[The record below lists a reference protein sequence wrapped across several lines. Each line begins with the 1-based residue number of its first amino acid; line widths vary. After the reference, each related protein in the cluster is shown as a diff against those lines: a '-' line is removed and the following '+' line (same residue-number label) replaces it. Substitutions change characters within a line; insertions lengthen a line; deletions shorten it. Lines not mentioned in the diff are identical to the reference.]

1 MVKDL
6 SHVIQLIAQ
15 AIYDKKGTNIIAID
29 VRGISSITDYVI
41 IADGNVDR
49 HVSALATE
57 IQHIMRDEGEKP
69 VHIEGQ
75 QVGDWVVLDYFQ
87 VVIHLLLP
95 DMRQKYQLERLWPE
109 GKVIEL
115 DLTSRVKSE

>member
-6 SHVIQLIAQ
+6 SKVIQLIAQ

-57 IQHIMRDEGEKP
+57 IQHIMRDEGERP
-69 VHIEGQ
+69 IHVEGQ

-109 GKVIEL
+109 GKVIDL
-115 DLTSRVKSE
+115 DITSRVKCE

>member
-6 SHVIQLIAQ
+6 SHTIQQIAQ
-15 AIYDKKGTNIIAID
+15 AIYDKKGTNVIAID
-29 VRGISSITDYVI
+29 VRGVSSITDYII

-57 IQHIMRDEGEKP
+57 VQHIMRNAGEKP

-109 GKVIEL
+109 GKVIDL
-115 DLTSRVKSE
+115 DLTSKVKSE

>member
-6 SHVIQLIAQ
+6 LHIIQQIAQ
-15 AIYDKKGTNIIAID
+15 ALYDKKSTNIIAID

-57 IQHIMRDEGEKP
+57 IQHIMQDKGEKP
-69 VHIEGQ
+69 VRIEGQ

-87 VVIHLLLP
+87 LMIHLLLP
-95 DMRQKYQLERLWPE
+95 DMRKKYQLERLWPE
-109 GKVIEL
+109 GKVIDL
-115 DLTSRVKSE
+115 DLTS

>member
-6 SHVIQLIAQ
+6 SHIIQQIAQ
-15 AIYDKKGTNIIAID
+15 AIHDKKGTNIIAID

-109 GKVIEL
+109 GKVIDV
-115 DLTSRVKSE
+115 DLNSKVKSE

>member
-6 SHVIQLIAQ
+6 SNVIHLIAQ

-57 IQHIMRDEGEKP
+57 IQHTMRDEGERP

-87 VVIHLLLP
+87 VIIHLLLP

-109 GKVIEL
+109 GKVIDLE
-115 DLTSRVKSE
+115 LTSRVKSE

>member
-6 SHVIQLIAQ
+6 SHIIHQIAQ

-57 IQHIMRDEGEKP
+57 IQHIMRGEGEKP

-109 GKVIEL
+109 GKVIDL
-115 DLTSRVKSE
+115 DLTSKGKSE